1 MRCVFNTSRIHILS
15 NRWISDNYRTNFD
28 KEITKKLGFFL
39 IRLGSLDQK
48 KHIMIIITQDTSSQT
63 WFNLHIEYDLLKFDS
78 SLQLALVKVLWSGLF
93 MILPAIPWL
102 VRTCMQIN
110 KSQCPTWL
118 NSSSCEGQIS
128 FGLWGRG
135 CNTFP
140 KSSSCTG
147 QGRIWQLTLSRLGC
161 RRFLIWIDET

>member
-28 KEITKKLGFFL
+28 KDITKKLGFFL

-48 KHIMIIITQDTSSQT
+48 KQKMIIITQDTS
-63 WFNLHIEYDLLKFDS
+63 WVFNLRWSKFYGQVYSWYCPPYDLPK
-78 SLQLALVKVLWSGLF
+78 
-93 MILPAIPWL
+93 
-102 VRTCMQIN
+102 
-110 KSQCPTWL
+110 L
-118 NSSSCEGQIS
+118 NRQDMHADQQVSVSNLLDSSSCEGQIS